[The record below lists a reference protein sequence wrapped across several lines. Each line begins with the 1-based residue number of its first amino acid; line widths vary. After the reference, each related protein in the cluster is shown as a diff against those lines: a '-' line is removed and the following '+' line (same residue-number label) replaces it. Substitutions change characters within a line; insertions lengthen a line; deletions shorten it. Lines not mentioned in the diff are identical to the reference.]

1 MVYYRQTHGFVYSR
15 GYTSACTHLKSIDA
29 FTSSIAKNLQVH
41 NKVLSC
47 IHIQN
52 VFDIII
58 FDDII
63 VSTYRLDTVIS
74 SSNLLLADF
83 VAAGPI
89 RTEKRE
95 RRLVD

>member
-1 MVYYRQTHGFVYSR
+1 M
-15 GYTSACTHLKSIDA
+15 YT
-29 FTSSIAKNLQVH
+29 
-41 NKVLSC
+41 
-47 IHIQN
+47 HIQN